1 MSEFLTSALIL
12 PLALAIDAW
21 LGEPRRFHPLIGF
34 GRSALALETRLHG
47 DARWRGALALTL
59 LVLPPVLI
67 TALLA
72 GQPWS
77 PLLDLLVLYL
87 AIGWRSLGE
96 HAGRV
101 EEALSAGDLS
111 AARRAV
117 GMIVSRDTATLD
129 EEGIAKAT
137 VESVLENGND
147 AIFGALFWCL
157 VAGAPGV
164 VLYRLTN
171 TLDAMW
177 GYRNERYRR
186 FGWAAARLD
195 DLLNWVPARLTAL
208 SYALAGGYGLAWG
221 DARAGGDVMAEGQ
234 SRAGWDVLAGGHAR
248 AGRDVLAKGHAR
260 AGGYRAAL
268 ACWRAQGR
276 GWKSPNAGPVM
287 AAGAGSLG
295 IQLGGP
301 AIYHGATQVRP
312 PLGMGHPARAA
323 DIGRAL
329 RLIRQALAI
338 WVGGALSLALALT
351 IIASAMHS

>member
-1 MSEFLTSALIL
+1 MSRLLTSALIL
-12 PLALAIDAW
+12 PLALALDAW

-34 GRSALALETRLHG
+34 GRLALALETRFHG

-67 TALLA
+67 TALAA

-101 EEALSAGDLS
+101 EEALCTGDL
-111 AARRAV
+111 AGARGGV

-147 AIFGALFWCL
+147 AIFGAIFWCL
-157 VAGAPGV
+157 IAGAPGA

-195 DLLNWVPARLTAL
+195 DLLNWAPARLTAL
-208 SYALAGGYGLAWG
+208 SYALAGGYALARRDALAG
-221 DARAGGDVMAEGQ
+221 GNARAGGDVLAEG
-234 SRAGWDVLAGGHAR
+234 
-248 AGRDVLAKGHAR
+248 
-260 AGGYRAAL
+260 
-268 ACWRAQGR
+268 
-276 GWKSPNAGPVM
+276 
-287 AAGAGSLG
+287 
-295 IQLGGP
+295 
-301 AIYHGATQVRP
+301 
-312 PLGMGHPARAA
+312 
-323 DIGRAL
+323 
-329 RLIRQALAI
+329 
-338 WVGGALSLALALT
+338 
-351 IIASAMHS
+351 

>member
-1 MSEFLTSALIL
+1 MSGLLTSALIL
-12 PLALAIDAW
+12 PLALALDAW

-34 GRSALALETRLHG
+34 GRLALALETRLHG

-77 PLLDLLVLYL
+77 PLLDLVVLYL

-101 EEALSAGDLS
+101 EEALSSGDLA

-195 DLLNWVPARLTAL
+195 DLLNWAPARLTAL
-208 SYALAGGYGLAWG
+208 SYALAGGYALARG
-221 DARAGGDVMAEGQ
+221 DALAGGYARAGGDV
-234 SRAGWDVLAGGHAR
+234 L
-248 AGRDVLAKGHAR
+248 

-268 ACWRAQGR
+268 ACWRAQGP

-312 PLGMGHPARAA
+312 PLGMGRPARAE

-338 WVGGALSLALALT
+338 WVGGALSMALALT

>member
-12 PLALAIDAW
+12 PLALALDAW
-21 LGEPRRFHPLIGF
+21 LGEPRRYHPLIGF
-34 GRSALALETRLHG
+34 GRLALALETRLHG

-77 PLLDLLVLYL
+77 PLLDLVVLYL

-101 EEALSAGDLS
+101 EEALSSGDLA

-195 DLLNWVPARLTAL
+195 DLLNWAPARLTAL
-208 SYALAGGYGLAWG
+208 SYALAGGYALARG
-221 DARAGGDVMAEGQ
+221 DALAGGYARAGGDV
-234 SRAGWDVLAGGHAR
+234 L
-248 AGRDVLAKGHAR
+248 

-268 ACWRAQGR
+268 ACWRAQGP

-312 PLGMGHPARAA
+312 PLGMGRPARAE

-338 WVGGALSLALALT
+338 WVGGALSMALALT